1 MEQGH
6 ERWQILI
13 TTYRNRYTTVIGA
26 MAMVKTGDSAPNF
39 TLKNTS
45 KEDISLS
52 DYAGKTVVLAF
63 YPGAFTGVC
72 DKEMCAFQDN
82 MGKLND
88 ADTVV
93 LGISVDSPWANAEFA
108 RKYDLEFTLLSDVDR
123 NVVNMYDATFTGL
136 GGIDGYVSANRVVVV
151 IDKDGVVQHRW
162 DAESPGVEPDYDAV
176 VSFAGSL

>member
-1 MEQGH
+1 MA
-6 ERWQILI
+6 
-13 TTYRNRYTTVIGA
+13 IGQS
-26 MAMVKTGDSAPNF
+26 MVKTGDSAPNF

-52 DYAGKTVVLAF
+52 DYSGQTVILAF

-82 MGKLND
+82 MGTLGD
-88 ADTVV
+88 ANAVV

-108 RKYDLEFTLLSDVDR
+108 RKYELEFTLLSDVDR
-123 NVVNMYDATFTGL
+123 KVVNAYDATFTGL
-136 GGIDGYVSANRVVVV
+136 GGIEGYVSANRVVVV

-162 DAESPGVEPDYDAV
+162 DAESPGVEPDYEAV
-176 VSFAGSL
+176 VALASSL